1 VTVTEVAPRLR
12 HPLDP
17 DVTRSSKAM
26 LVLAL
31 GIVGAVTGALVGGVI
46 PATIA
51 LIMARAT
58 RAELVEARGYLTGG
72 RMLRAG
78 VLLAWVGILLAATA
92 LVVAAIFGLLHL
104 AADASTPQH
113 FAPGTN

>member
-1 VTVTEVAPRLR
+1 MTDIARPVR

-17 DVTRSSKAM
+17 DVTRSTKAI

-31 GIVGAVTGALVGGVI
+31 GIVAAVTGGLLGGVI

-51 LIMARAT
+51 LIIARST
-58 RAELVEARGYLTGG
+58 RADLVASRGYLTGD
-72 RMLRAG
+72 RMMRIG
-78 VLLAWVGILLAATA
+78 VGLSWLGIVLAIAA
-92 LVVAAIFGLLHL
+92 LVVAAIMGLLHL
-104 AADASTPQH
+104 AAVAGSPQH

>member
-1 VTVTEVAPRLR
+1 MADIARPVR

-17 DVTRSSKAM
+17 DVTRSTKAI

-31 GIVGAVTGALVGGVI
+31 GIVAAVTGGLIGGVI

-51 LIMARAT
+51 LIIARST
-58 RAELVEARGYLTGG
+58 RADIVAARGYLTGG
-72 RMLRAG
+72 RTMRVG
-78 VLLAWVGILLAATA
+78 VGLAWLGIVLAITA
-92 LVVAAIFGLLHL
+92 IVVAAIFGLLHL
-104 AADASTPQH
+104 AAVAGSPQH